1 MINQSTTYVI
11 GVTFLWK
18 HVLWAIPVFF
28 PLTHTWGS
36 ARCPF
41 YFMSAGATIHLAA
54 VARTAEITRVK
65 LSCVQRTPSSN
76 PSPLSDIN
84 ITFLVLWLGK
94 KKNGSIWQVNDSALN
109 LSQRSPGIQQVCT
122 MVTYLSLAS
131 PGLWGTLSVH
141 KTGLRNFCW
150 VNGEKKSSTAP

>member
-1 MINQSTTYVI
+1 MLLFYESMFC
-11 GVTFLWK
+11 GLFLF
-18 HVLWAIPVFF
+18 FF
-28 PLTHTWGS
+28 PSYPHLGISPLPVLLHVCRYHHSPGKCCTNCRNNTW
-36 ARCPF
+36 
-41 YFMSAGATIHLAA
+41 
-54 VARTAEITRVK
+54 VK
-65 LSCVQRTPSSN
+65 LTCVQRTHSLN
-76 PSPLSDIN
+76 PSPLRDIN

-122 MVTYLSLAS
+122 MVTYLSLTS
-131 PGLWGTLSVH
+131 PGLWGILSAH